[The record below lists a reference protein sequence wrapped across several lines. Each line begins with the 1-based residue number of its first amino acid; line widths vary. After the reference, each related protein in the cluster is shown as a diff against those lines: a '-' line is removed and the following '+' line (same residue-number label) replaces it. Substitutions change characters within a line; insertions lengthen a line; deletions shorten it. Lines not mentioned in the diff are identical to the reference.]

1 MGSRQMLF
9 NTVLLPIQ
17 RIKNS
22 SLELVEKQ
30 LQTKR
35 KGKQISKIKIKK
47 IKRIKINSFGL
58 KS

>member
-35 KGKQISKIKIKK
+35 KGKQISQIKIKK